1 MLLKKSLPFLWV
13 LLLSSLNTFGQWGT
27 TQTGLQTGVTNIIIP
42 AGSGPNPSFTFISSA
57 YTQESLYSGWV
68 DAING
73 SELTL
78 DGFTGTELEDP
89 PWQDNELAQTPHLL
103 RVVDG
108 NADGNANVFS
118 TVNGHVFNVI
128 GHIGNDLTVNVPA
141 DQMSS
146 YFAIYDG
153 VQIIKATT
161 LESLFG
167 IGDDFIGA
175 SGPPAV
181 GDNLLI
187 WSSVGW
193 KVYFHYN
200 DKWQTFGTRADQS
213 STIIFPDEGMVY
225 VRRGEELTL
234 SFSGLVPENIQSY
247 LPGPGEK
254 FLMSNPFPISM
265 VLSELIDTDNNWI
278 KSNNI
283 NEADQIATWSGS
295 AWVTYY
301 HNLNDE
307 WININTGQID
317 DREILAAEAFF
328 IFRSN
333 DAGNGI
339 VQSYNKIDIPQ

>member
-1 MLLKKSLPFLWV
+1 MFKKIQNI
-13 LLLSSLNTFGQWGT
+13 LLLICIPFYSINGQQWGT
-27 TQTGLQTGVTNIIIP
+27 TQTGLLTGVTNITIP
-42 AGSGPNPSFTFISSA
+42 AGDGSVPSYTFISSA
-57 YTQESLYSGWV
+57 YNQEPVYSGLV

-73 SELTL
+73 STLTL

-89 PWQDNELAQTPHLL
+89 PWVDNELAQTPHLL

-128 GHIGNDLTVNVPA
+128 GHVGNDLTVNLPP

-146 YFAIYDG
+146 YFALYDG

-167 IGDDFIGA
+167 VGGDFTGDSGGPSIGDNI
-175 SGPPAV
+175 
-181 GDNLLI
+181 LI
-187 WSSVGW
+187 WSSIGW

-225 VRRGEELTL
+225 VRRGDAHTL
-234 SFSGLVPENIQSY
+234 SFSGLIPPSVQSY
-247 LPGPGEK
+247 LPGAGGK
-254 FLMSNPFPISM
+254 FLMSNPFPINM
-265 VLSELIDTDNNWI
+265 ALSELIDTDNNWI
-278 KSNNI
+278 KSNNL
-283 NEADQIATWSGS
+283 NEADQIAAWSGS
-295 AWVTYY
+295 SWVTYY
-301 HNLNDE
+301 NNLNDE

-317 DREILAAEAFF
+317 DHELLAAEAFF
-328 IFRSN
+328 IFRSS
-333 DAGNGI
+333 DTGNGV
-339 VQSYNKIDIPQ
+339 VQGYNKIDIPE

>member
-1 MLLKKSLPFLWV
+1 MLIRYLIF
-13 LLLSSLNTFGQWGT
+13 LLLSISCVGQENWGT
-27 TQTGLQTGVTNIIIP
+27 TQTGLLTGVTNIILP
-42 AGSGPNPSFTFISSA
+42 AGTGPSPSFTFISSA
-57 YTQESLYSGWV
+57 YNQETVYSGWV

-73 SELTL
+73 STLTL

-89 PWQDNELAQTPHLL
+89 PWADNELAQTPHLL

-128 GHIGNDLTVNVPA
+128 GHVGNDLTVNLPPG
-141 DQMSS
+141 QMSS

-167 IGDDFIGA
+167 VGEDFIGTSGTPGA
-175 SGPPAV
+175 S
-181 GDNLLI
+181 DNILI

-225 VRRGEELTL
+225 VRRGDAHTL
-234 SFSGLVPENIQSY
+234 SFSGLVPPSVQSY
-247 LPGPGEK
+247 LPGPGGK
-254 FLMSNPFPISM
+254 FLMSNPYPVVQTISQ
-265 VLSELIDTDNNWI
+265 LIDTNSNWI
-278 KSNNI
+278 QSNDPN
-283 NEADQIATWSGS
+283 NADQILSWSGT
-295 AWVTYY
+295 AWISYY
-301 HNLNDE
+301 N
-307 WININTGQID
+307 NIADDWVNTSTGQVD
-317 DREILAAEAFF
+317 DYEFQPGESFF
-328 IFRSN
+328 IIRSN
-333 DAGNGI
+333 NMGNGV
-339 VQSYNKIDIPQ
+339 VQGYNKIDFPEE